1 MFIRFVTPRVAD
13 ILAVAKNLIG
23 YRIRAGFDN
32 ILLGIESREQKVD
45 APPPVIR
52 ALPKIAGLPFVNVL
66 FFEAIVMTKL
76 FYWKL
81 YLYPTFNHC
90 Q

>member
-45 APPPVIR
+45 APPP
-52 ALPKIAGLPFVNVL
+52 P
-66 FFEAIVMTKL
+66 
-76 FYWKL
+76 
-81 YLYPTFNHC
+81 
-90 Q
+90 